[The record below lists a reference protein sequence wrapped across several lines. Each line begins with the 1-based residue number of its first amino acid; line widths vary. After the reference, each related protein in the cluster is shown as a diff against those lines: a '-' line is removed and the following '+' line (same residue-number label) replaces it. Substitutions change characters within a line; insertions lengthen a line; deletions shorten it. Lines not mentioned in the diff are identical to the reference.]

1 MNAAKGRTLVMSFE
15 KALREAADEAIAYR
29 LGGGESDRT
38 QIDSYAEM
46 LERFSGTLPESPS
59 EPEHVIR
66 DLVTAA
72 TPGLRAMT
80 DPAFFGWVIG
90 GSHPLG
96 VAADWLTSAWGQNAG
111 NHFATPAAAAA
122 ETVAAG
128 WLLDLLDLPR
138 TASVGFVTGASMANF
153 VGLAAARGEMLRRS
167 GWDVEADGLVGA
179 PKLNVLIGADAHE
192 TVFMALRYLG
202 LGAKRA
208 IRIESDELGR
218 MRPEAFRTALQSV
231 DGPSIAITQAGQL
244 NTGAFDPF
252 TEICAIAREHG
263 CWVHVDGAFGLWV
276 RVSNRYAQFADGV
289 EQADSWAVDG
299 HKWLQTPYDSGFV
312 VVADRN
318 AHARAMAMQASYLPS
333 GSDEEREPSAYVPEL
348 SRRARGFAAWAMIR
362 HLGRAGIAEMI
373 DANCDFAAALAQA
386 LDGAEGVRIAARPII
401 NQLLLRFG
409 DSDPATLDTVKEIQ
423 RRGRM
428 FAGPALWRDQWV
440 MRISVS
446 NYGTH
451 PDQAPAIA
459 EEILEAWKAVGGRA
473 EFKSTP
479 GQLSPA

>member
-1 MNAAKGRTLVMSFE
+1 MPFE
-15 KALREAADEAIAYR
+15 TALRDAADEAIAYR
-29 LGGGESDRT
+29 LGGGERDRP
-38 QIDSYAEM
+38 QIASYADM
-46 LERFSGTLPESPS
+46 LDRFSGALPETGS
-59 EPEHVIR
+59 EPEGVIR
-66 DLVTAA
+66 ELVAAA

-138 TASVGFVTGASMANF
+138 TASVGFATGASMATF
-153 VGLAAARGEMLRRS
+153 IGLAAARGELLRKA
-167 GWDVEADGLVGA
+167 GWDVEADGLIGA

-208 IRIESDELGR
+208 IRIETDELGS
-218 MRPEAFRTALQSV
+218 MRPEAFRTALQSL
-231 DGPSIAITQAGQL
+231 DGPGIVIAQAGQL

-263 CWVHVDGAFGLWV
+263 CWVHVDGAFGLWA
-276 RVSNRYAQFADGV
+276 RASGRYRRFADGV
-289 EQADSWAVDG
+289 ELADSWAVDG
-299 HKWLQTPYDSGFV
+299 HKWLQTPYDSGFAI
-312 VVADRN
+312 VADRD
-318 AHARAMAMQASYLPS
+318 AHARAMQMQASYLPA
-333 GSDEEREPSAYVPEL
+333 GSEEEREPSAYVPEL

-362 HLGRAGIAEMI
+362 HLGRAGISGMI
-373 DANCDFAAALAQA
+373 EANCDFAAALARA
-386 LDGAEGVRIAARPII
+386 IEGAAGIRIVAPPII

-409 DSDPATLDTVKEIQ
+409 ESDPATLETVNEIQ

-451 PDQAPAIA
+451 PDQAPAVA
-459 EEILEAWKAVGGRA
+459 EQILGAWKAVDGRA
-473 EFKSTP
+473 ELKSTP